1 MQPALLSV
9 IALLLSVDGFLPPDQ
24 KNSLVSLYDATGGPF
39 WTNKWNISA
48 DPCDDPV
55 WFGVV
60 CDSPKVNV
68 NRLTLNNNN
77 LTGSLPDM
85 HLPALIY
92 MYIKEA
98 LATISCWVAHR
109 YLAGPCRTTRS
120 ADLFQN
126 GPI

>member
-48 DPCDDPV
+48 DPCDNPV

-60 CDSPKVNV
+60 CDSSKVNV
-68 NRLTLNNNN
+68 ESLTLDRNN

-85 HLPALIY
+85 HLPALIF
-92 MYIKEA
+92 M
-98 LATISCWVAHR
+98 
-109 YLAGPCRTTRS
+109 
-120 ADLFQN
+120 
-126 GPI
+126 